1 MKQSAIVT
9 GCRGR
14 LGRAFASRLLQEG
27 FEVHGVDIGETQ
39 DRTSAP
45 GERLYFFDLA
55 YEHGD
60 PDGHVERVSGH
71 LENWRRYEAIFV
83 PSSLWIGADSPY
95 GRAKMAIEQLAA
107 RYRALGARVVTD
119 RIGYFPGDGIE
130 PDPNEPFYEHRVTGD
145 ALYTR
150 VMGRMRP
157 PTETQR
163 AFPVELPHQRP
174 SSSAQHVSA

>member
-14 LGRAFASRLLQEG
+14 LGRAFVSRLLREG
-27 FEVHGVDIGETQ
+27 FEVHGMDIGETQ

-71 LENWRRYEAIFV
+71 LENWRCYEAIFV

-95 GRAKMAIEQLAA
+95 GRAKLAIEQLAA
-107 RYRALGARVVTD
+107 RYCALGARVVTD

-130 PDPNEPFYEHRVTGD
+130 PDPNEPFYQHRVTGD
-145 ALYTR
+145 ALYAR
-150 VMGRMRP
+150 IMERMRP
-157 PTETQR
+157 PIETQR
-163 AFPVELPHQRP
+163 ASAIASP
-174 SSSAQHVSA
+174 SPQAPSSAQCVPA